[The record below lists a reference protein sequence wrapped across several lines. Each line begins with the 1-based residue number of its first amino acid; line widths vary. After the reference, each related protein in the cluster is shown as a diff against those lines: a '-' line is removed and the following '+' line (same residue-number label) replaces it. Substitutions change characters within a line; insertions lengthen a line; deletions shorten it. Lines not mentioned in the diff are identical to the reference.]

1 MSDASAQS
9 STLSLRSVIEK
20 RFGSAGRKC
29 TLSSSNVAFDWFR
42 TRDSTA
48 SSLSCSDTRLFVHT
62 REREREIRLGEL
74 VVRTRAHLGISIS
87 RYQARTE
94 MARTVCAIENGV
106 STMNL

>member
-9 STLSLRSVIEK
+9 STPSLRSVIEK

-62 REREREIRLGEL
+62 REIRLGEL
-74 VVRTRAHLGISIS
+74 VVRTRVHLGISIS